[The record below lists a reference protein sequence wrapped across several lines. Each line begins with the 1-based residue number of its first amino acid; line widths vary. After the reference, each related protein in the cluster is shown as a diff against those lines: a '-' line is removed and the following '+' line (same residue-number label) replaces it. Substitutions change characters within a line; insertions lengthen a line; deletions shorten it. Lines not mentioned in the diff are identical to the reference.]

1 MLKLRIPCYQHVSCN
16 DNMVSLTT
24 YIIKITK
31 TLWHWSS
38 SAHCTMKKIWDLN
51 GNPLLCTVWVNDF
64 RWHSVFSASHAH
76 WVKPFFSAKGLIVTA
91 RRRVL
96 NIKEQ
101 CLRKDRKE
109 KVSSYRM
116 VEMARDNDF
125 IIKFLINNKTT
136 AAAAMTTKQQQNN
149 YYYYYYYYYT
159 TFTTLHCPVPFIWF
173 WWWRCEGIR
182 WSPFQ
187 IQWQMFKFT
196 VCQLC
201 KGSFC
206 FRWFQK
212 LHNACK

>member
-1 MLKLRIPCYQHVSCN
+1 MATHCFAWSWSMILDDIQFSQHHNV
-16 DNMVSLTT
+16 
-24 YIIKITK
+24 
-31 TLWHWSS
+31 
-38 SAHCTMKKIWDLN
+38 
-51 GNPLLCTVWVNDF
+51 
-64 RWHSVFSASHAH
+64 H
-76 WVKPFFSAKGLIVTA
+76 WVKPFFSTKGLRVTA

-96 NIKEQ
+96 HIKEQ
-101 CLRKDRKE
+101 CLREDRKE
-109 KVSSYRM
+109 KVLSYYGM

-125 IIKFLINNKTT
+125 IIKFLMNNNNNNSNDNKTT
-136 AAAAMTTKQQQNN
+136 TATTTGSTT
-149 YYYYYYYYYT
+149 T

-173 WWWRCEGIR
+173 WWWCCEGIR